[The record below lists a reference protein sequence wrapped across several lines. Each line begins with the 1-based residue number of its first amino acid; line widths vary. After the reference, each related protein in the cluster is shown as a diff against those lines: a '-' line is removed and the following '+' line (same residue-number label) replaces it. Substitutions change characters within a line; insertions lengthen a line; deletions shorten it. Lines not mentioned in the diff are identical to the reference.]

1 MRLEEYSQLLKSDS
15 PTIEFFTKNGKT
27 ILCEK
32 KVNEIKEQLEQA
44 KDLLHAMIEA
54 KDVPTIE
61 VIHRLR
67 DLAKVLD
74 HLKLQEECLV
84 VGDCA
89 MKLARAFGSRA
100 VEFQKEEAQTIL
112 VIAGLSV
119 YKSRASL
126 LFIQA
131 ISIFDGFVI
140 LDGSDTAKVTLLN
153 ALDRAGAHDEIPPAL
168 CAQWLGRAVD
178 LISKVPSPMV
188 TNELR
193 GSVYINYGW
202 ALYELEATSEAL
214 AAKER
219 AVEFYRSLYAGHGRM
234 MYKNGL
240 ALALSNYGSA
250 LDGMGRVEAA
260 LDVKQEAV
268 SLYRTLAVDGH
279 EKHKKGLADALHN
292 YGNTLHNMGHLK
304 DALSVRPEA
313 VTLYRT
319 LAVDVHEKY
328 KSDLADALH
337 VYGRTLQGMGYLK
350 DALSVQEEAVSLYHT
365 IAVDGHDGH
374 KSNLADALSSYGGTL
389 HNVGHLKDALSVRQ
403 EAASLFRT
411 LAIDGDEKHKSSL
424 ATALHNYA
432 NTLHGMGHLKDALSV
447 GQEAVSLYRTLAI
460 DGHTGHKKGLCDAL
474 RNHAITLYDMGH
486 LKHAISIEQEAVSLC
501 RILAV
506 DGHEKHKRNLADT
519 LHNYAITLHD
529 LGHFEDAHSLRQE
542 AESLEC
548 TLAIDG
554 REKRNNYPI
563 PPAPSFSSID
573 VCVTQKDHSTPL
585 SPSDTKSISVTPLS
599 SPSTTQPSP
608 LPTVSPSP
616 SICHDAVMELD
627 PINLHHSSHPPS
639 SCALTDQTPTLP
651 AVIRAGSVSELASE
665 ITSGPGRKRKRENG
679 SIWIKN
685 KLRVRK

>member
-32 KVNEIKEQLEQA
+32 QVNKMKEQLEQA

-131 ISIFDGFVI
+131 ISIFDGLVI
-140 LDGSDTAKVTLLN
+140 LDGSDIAKVTLLD
-153 ALDRAGAHDEIPPAL
+153 ALKSAGAHSETPPAL

-202 ALYELEATSEAL
+202 ALHELEVNSEAL

-219 AVEFYRSLYAGHGRM
+219 AVAFYRSLYAGHGQMR
-234 MYKNGL
+234 YKNDL

-250 LDGMGRVEAA
+250 LGEMRRLEDALSVEQEAVSLYRIQAVDEYEEHKSGLADALLNYGALLHDMGHLKDA
-260 LDVKQEAV
+260 LSVKQEAV
-268 SLYRTLAVDGH
+268 SLYRTLVVDGH
-279 EKHKKGLADALHN
+279 EQHKRGLADALHSH
-292 YGNTLHNMGHLK
+292 GTSLHDMG
-304 DALSVRPEA
+304 D
-313 VTLYRT
+313 
-319 LAVDVHEKY
+319 
-328 KSDLADALH
+328 
-337 VYGRTLQGMGYLK
+337 LK
-350 DALSVQEEAVSLYHT
+350 DALSVQ
-365 IAVDGHDGH
+365 
-374 KSNLADALSSYGGTL
+374 
-389 HNVGHLKDALSVRQ
+389 
-403 EAASLFRT
+403 
-411 LAIDGDEKHKSSL
+411 
-424 ATALHNYA
+424 
-432 NTLHGMGHLKDALSV
+432 
-447 GQEAVSLYRTLAI
+447 QEAVSLFHILAI
-460 DGHTGHKKGLCDAL
+460 DGHKGHKKGLCDAL
-474 RNHAITLYDMGH
+474 RNYGITLYDMGH
-486 LKHAISIEQEAVSLC
+486 LKDAISFEQEAVSLC

-519 LHNYAITLHD
+519 LHNYAITLRD
-529 LGHFEDAHSLRQE
+529 LGHFEDAHIVRQE
-542 AESLEC
+542 AVSLYR

-554 REKRNNYPI
+554 HEKHSGYPI
-563 PPAPSFSSID
+563 PPAPSLSS
-573 VCVTQKDHSTPL
+573 VEACVTQKDQSTPL
-585 SPSDTKSISVTPLS
+585 SPSGTKSISLTPLS
-599 SPSTTQPSP
+599 SPSTTQPST

-616 SICHDAVMELD
+616 SICHDALMEPD
-627 PINLHHSSHPPS
+627 PINLHYSSQPLS
-639 SCALTDQTPTLP
+639 SCVLTDQTPTPP
-651 AVIRAGSVSELASE
+651 AIIGGGSVSELVSE
-665 ITSGPGRKRKRENG
+665 ITPGPGRKRKRENG
-679 SIWIKN
+679 STWIKN
-685 KLRVRK
+685 KLRVKK